1 MLTPAPLVWTSSVP
15 QLELLTHVRAP
26 AGDWGQFSRDGR
38 TLLYGDDAGRAWLYD
53 TRTWRPRGRVFAG
66 HTGSV
71 LTVNLSPDGRMLAT
85 TGSDGTTRL
94 WDVAAGRPIGTAL
107 PGIAGHDVAAAF
119 VDGGTH
125 LVTVDDDGRG
135 FSWDVRPRSW
145 AQRACD
151 VAGRTL
157 TRAEWDDALP
167 NRTYAPACG
176 R

>member
-1 MLTPAPLVWTSSVP
+1 MDVVSVP

-53 TRTWRPRGRVFAG
+53 TRTWRPRGRVLAG
-66 HTGSV
+66 HTGPV
-71 LTVNLSPDGRMLAT
+71 VTVNLSPDGRMLAT
-85 TGSDGTTRL
+85 TGPRRHDAVV
-94 WDVAAGRPIGTAL
+94 DVAAGRPIGTAL

-119 VDGGTH
+119 VGGGTH
-125 LVTVDDDGRG
+125 LVTVDDHGRG

>member
-1 MLTPAPLVWTSSVP
+1 MVGCWP
-15 QLELLTHVRAP
+15 R
-26 AGDWGQFSRDGR
+26 
-38 TLLYGDDAGRAWLYD
+38 
-53 TRTWRPRGRVFAG
+53 RPR
-66 HTGSV
+66 
-71 LTVNLSPDGRMLAT
+71 
-85 TGSDGTTRL
+85 DGTTRL

-125 LVTVDDDGRG
+125 LVTVDDNGRG

-157 TRAEWDDALP
+157 TRAEWDDLLP
-167 NRTYAPACG
+167 NRPYARRADADPG
-176 R
+176 RRAGSGLSKMAPQAATF